1 MDIATIRLA
10 HYYTGVFFAPWLFF
24 FAFTGV
30 MQVFGLH
37 ESYRETPGAQGGA
50 IAWMSQVHKE
60 AALIPPKAAPAKA
73 PPNDHAQRSN
83 PFKYFVALMGI
94 CLMGIVLAGL
104 WIAFKYPNRR
114 RSFSVTLIAGIVVPM
129 VLLRFGGAS

>member
-10 HYYTGVFFAPWLFF
+10 HYYAGVFFAPTILF

-37 ESYRETPGAQGGA
+37 ESYRQTPGAQGDA
-50 IAWMSQVHKE
+50 IAWMSQIHKE

-73 PPNDHAQRSN
+73 SRNDHAERSN
-83 PFKYFVALMGI
+83 PFKYFAALMGI
-94 CLMGIVLAGL
+94 SLMGIALAGL
-104 WIAFKYPNRR
+104 WIAFKYPSRR
-114 RSFSVTLIAGIVVPM
+114 RSFSVTLVAGIVIPM
-129 VLLRFGGAS
+129 LLLRFGGAG